1 MFKRQMFKQS
11 GGARDDDRKC
21 LFFYFYFLTRLNMFK
36 QILESGDR
44 KHMRAAGGFTG
55 TSPTKPAP
63 STVTRRCATV
73 FQETQTKYQEVKS
86 EGSNMFKQI
95 PRDSGP
101 NRVRS
106 RAR

>member
-1 MFKRQMFKQS
+1 MFKQS

-21 LFFYFYFLTRLNMFK
+21 LFLFFNTCLNMFK

-63 STVTRRCATV
+63 STVTRRLRQNIKRSRVKGQTCLNK
-73 FQETQTKYQEVKS
+73 FQEILDPTE
-86 EGSNMFKQI
+86 
-95 PRDSGP
+95 
-101 NRVRS
+101 
-106 RAR
+106 

>member
-1 MFKRQMFKQS
+1 MFKQS